1 MLLFCVFGL
10 QGENGIFEKYSKFF
24 KLYNRFQTMQEN
36 NENQLIRDL
45 GTVINN
51 QVASVTALNN
61 LNIRTGYSLDNQV
74 IIIKYLSEISETLK
88 KIERN
93 QSK

>member
-1 MLLFCVFGL
+1 
-10 QGENGIFEKYSKFF
+10 
-24 KLYNRFQTMQEN
+24 MQEN